1 MLQPWENLWQARGVT
16 DPAPSPSTS
25 SSTSSSSSPSSQF
38 TAALTEELGKKTG
51 VCWLRY
57 DGAEHPAWHV
67 WLDGA
72 LCLVAGGPEQP
83 LPGLADVAQVQV
95 VMRSKENGGR
105 LLAWVAAVHV
115 VPPGDADWEPVT
127 AALVAGRLNLDDL
140 GAAAEQW
147 ARESV
152 VVRLVPTG
160 QLDEA
165 PGSLPQTALRAT
177 PLPTPATTRGPL
189 PKVLHRRAGQGRDLN
204 R

>member
-1 MLQPWENLWQARGVT
+1 VS
-16 DPAPSPSTS
+16 DPAASPQGSPQGS
-25 SSTSSSSSPSSQF
+25 PQSSPL

-57 DGAEHPAWHV
+57 GGAEHPAWHV

-72 LCLVAGGPEQP
+72 LCLVSGGPEQP

-105 LLAWVAAVHV
+105 LLAWIGDVHV
-115 VPPGDADWEPVT
+115 VHPDDEEWDPVT
-127 AALVAGRLNLDDL
+127 GALVAGRLNLDDL
-140 GAAAEQW
+140 STAAAQW
-147 ARESV
+147 ARESL

-160 QLDEA
+160 QLAEA
-165 PGSLPQTALRAT
+165 PGELPDTALRAT
-177 PLPTPATTRGPL
+177 PRPTPATTRGPL
-189 PKVLHRRAGQGRDLN
+189 PKVLHRRAGPGRDLS